1 MDDWITHIAK
11 NEATYRNMQHFNPM
25 FALQLACFIDR
36 KVQLYLRGC
45 SEAQSPDDV
54 PSTILS
60 FSRAKT
66 DIMEGSFTN
75 NLIPRTLSDQLR
87 KKCYKTG
94 PLIAGDSSSDNEPA
108 PRNRKHQQQKQG
120 KGCKVVNDNPVRKWL
135 VNQPAL
141 DSLSSN
147 LSRTA
152 HSGVTVAS
160 VSITTALANALMTA
174 TSVTPTENSR
184 RRSQRRMH
192 RGSREQ

>member
-60 FSRAKT
+60 FSQAKM

-75 NLIPRTLSDQLR
+75 NLIPRTLSDQLQ
-87 KKCYKTG
+87 KTRY
-94 PLIAGDSSSDNEPA
+94 E
-108 PRNRKHQQQKQG
+108 
-120 KGCKVVNDNPVRKWL
+120 
-135 VNQPAL
+135 L
-141 DSLSSN
+141 D
-147 LSRTA
+147 
-152 HSGVTVAS
+152 H
-160 VSITTALANALMTA
+160 
-174 TSVTPTENSR
+174 
-184 RRSQRRMH
+184 
-192 RGSREQ
+192 